1 MDLFRTEG
9 KMVILELNLA
19 RLHIRKYSKHSRY
32 AWLNHSHSFVHI

>member
-19 RLHIRKYSKHSRY
+19 RLHVKKVANIVD
-32 AWLNHSHSFVHI
+32 AWLSHSHSFVHI